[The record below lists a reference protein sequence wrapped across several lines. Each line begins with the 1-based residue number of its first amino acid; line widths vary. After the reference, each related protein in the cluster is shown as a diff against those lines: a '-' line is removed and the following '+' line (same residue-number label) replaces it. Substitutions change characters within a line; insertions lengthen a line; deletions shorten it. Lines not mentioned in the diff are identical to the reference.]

1 MQAVVL
7 EGYGEVDVLTIQE
20 IPIPEPGPTEV
31 RVKVAAT
38 ALNRADLLQRRGL
51 YPGPEA
57 EYEIPGIEF
66 SGTIESSGEDANKY
80 PIGTKVMGIVGG
92 GGYAQYLVADERQ
105 IIPIPEGI
113 AVIEAASIPE
123 VWITAFDALMDKGNL
138 KTGHKCLIHAGGS
151 GVGTAGIQ
159 IAKELGAQ
167 VAVTASAPKLETC
180 KQLGADLAVDYHAQ
194 DFVDEVK
201 KWLES
206 TGNIGVDVILDV
218 VGGDYL
224 ERNFHCIASQ
234 GTIVQVG
241 AMGGGKANIN
251 LGALLQKR
259 LTLIGTVLRSRSIEE
274 KIALAEIFISRITPK
289 FEDGSYKPVI
299 DTKYPFQR
307 IAEAHTYME
316 SNKNIGKIIIELP

>member
-20 IPIPEPGPTEV
+20 IPLPEPGPTEV

-66 SGTIESSGEDANKY
+66 SGIIESSGEAANRY
-80 PIGTKVMGIVGG
+80 PIGTKVMGIVSG
-92 GGYAQYLVADERQ
+92 GGYAEYLVADERQ

-113 AVIEAASIPE
+113 AVVEAASIPE

-167 VAVTASAPKLETC
+167 VAVTASASKLETC

-206 TGNIGVDVILDV
+206 TGKIGVDMILDV

-224 ERNFHCIASQ
+224 ERNFRCIASQ

-251 LGALLQKR
+251 L
-259 LTLIGTVLRSRSIEE
+259 
-274 KIALAEIFISRITPK
+274 
-289 FEDGSYKPVI
+289 
-299 DTKYPFQR
+299 
-307 IAEAHTYME
+307 
-316 SNKNIGKIIIELP
+316 